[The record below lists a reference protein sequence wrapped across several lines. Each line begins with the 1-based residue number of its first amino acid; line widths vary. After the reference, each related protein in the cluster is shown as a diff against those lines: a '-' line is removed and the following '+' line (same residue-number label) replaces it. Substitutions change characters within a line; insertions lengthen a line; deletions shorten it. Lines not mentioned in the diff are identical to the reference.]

1 MYSCEEQEEYFQF
14 GPGDPI
20 RSSLRWRYQVGV
32 QGVNR
37 ELVMSE
43 VPVDCP
49 GLIGPEELT
58 AWNMLLDFRTK
69 TFTTDVGVPTPITFA
84 KSGHPCMSLLAYE
97 EDEDTKEIY
106 QTDRLRKKTHI
117 AGLTSRSCCQ
127 GRARTWSTTT
137 FLTRTWTL
145 GA

>member
-1 MYSCEEQEEYFQF
+1 MVI
-14 GPGDPI
+14 P
-20 RSSLRWRYQVGV
+20 VGV

-58 AWNMLLDFRTK
+58 AWSMLLDFRTK

-97 EDEDTKEIY
+97 EDEDTKEID
-106 QTDRLRKKTHI
+106 QTDRLEEEDQDSGSDLEKLLSR
-117 AGLTSRSCCQ
+117 TSANEEPYNIL
-127 GRARTWSTTT
+127 GEGFDLRARRRRSRPMPGRRRRRSQTAKPR
-137 FLTRTWTL
+137 RT
-145 GA
+145 